1 MKPSNPAPVVDSVV
15 RARFQAAVD
24 AFVDKVRG
32 DPQIVAVVVGG
43 SLAYDVVWEK
53 SDLDLTVV
61 VRDQPLA
68 TRGYTLTDD
77 GIALNVALTTRSEFR
92 RRLDRNVGGSWDQAY
107 LAKGV
112 MVHTVDESLREAFD
126 DARRIGADDMAYSMM
141 TMACMVLGNLEKAQK
156 WLVARRDPN
165 YAQYFLSM
173 CAEPVANMELVLR
186 GEPASRASLQKA
198 LQVSPELMRR
208 VYLDPMSRLYGEAEV
223 EGAIAALEAY
233 LDSHLDVI
241 AKPVLAFLSDG
252 EVKTGTLIRKHF
264 DEDPHFLVHVFDWL
278 AEKGVIEKVAQTIRI
293 TPKGR
298 QVFEEVGYL
307 YVAH

>member
-112 MVHTVDESLREAFD
+112 MVHTVDASLREAF
-126 DARRIGADDMAYSMM
+126 
-141 TMACMVLGNLEKAQK
+141 V
-156 WLVARRDPN
+156 V
-165 YAQYFLSM
+165 
-173 CAEPVANMELVLR
+173 
-186 GEPASRASLQKA
+186 
-198 LQVSPELMRR
+198 
-208 VYLDPMSRLYGEAEV
+208 
-223 EGAIAALEAY
+223 
-233 LDSHLDVI
+233 
-241 AKPVLAFLSDG
+241 
-252 EVKTGTLIRKHF
+252 
-264 DEDPHFLVHVFDWL
+264 
-278 AEKGVIEKVAQTIRI
+278 
-293 TPKGR
+293 
-298 QVFEEVGYL
+298 
-307 YVAH
+307 